1 MDRPVAEARP
11 AILCVDD
18 EPRVLEGLSLT
29 LRRHFT
35 VNTANSGA
43 EALHLLAQ
51 NPVVVIVSDMRMPG
65 MDGAK
70 FLAAARGIVPDA
82 TRILLTGETDIHA
95 AINAV
100 NEGQIF
106 RFLMKPCPPDQLIK
120 SIEAAVVQ
128 NRLVTGERELLE
140 KTLHGSIRALT
151 DVLSVANPVAFGRA
165 MRVKRM
171 ASRIAASLNVPNRWA
186 IEVAAMMAQIGYV
199 VLPPGTVD
207 RVLAG
212 KPLSPGE
219 RQMVEKVPGIARQ
232 IVSNIP
238 RLEAVHEILEHHGKA
253 FNGVGLVP
261 SDTVRGERIPIGAR
275 ILKVAS
281 DYDQLEDAG
290 RSLSEILRA
299 FANNGAY
306 DPKIVSALEDLPA
319 AVGEGASLSLRLVE
333 LRPGMVVAQDIKT
346 TTGTLLV
353 ARGNEITESSLQ
365 RLFNFASSTGI
376 REPISVMGSG
386 APA

>member
-1 MDRPVAEARP
+1 
-11 AILCVDD
+11 
-18 EPRVLEGLSLT
+18 
-29 LRRHFT
+29 
-35 VNTANSGA
+35 
-43 EALHLLAQ
+43 
-51 NPVVVIVSDMRMPG
+51 
-65 MDGAK
+65 
-70 FLAAARGIVPDA
+70 
-82 TRILLTGETDIHA
+82 
-95 AINAV
+95 
-100 NEGQIF
+100 
-106 RFLMKPCPPDQLIK
+106 MKPCPPDQLIK
-120 SIEAAVVQ
+120 SIEGAVIQ

-165 MRVKRM
+165 MRVKRL
-171 ASRIAASLNVPNRWA
+171 ATRIAVSLNVANRWA

-253 FNGVGLVP
+253 FNGLGLP
-261 SDTVRGERIPIGAR
+261 PADTVRGERIPIGAR

-290 RSLSEILRA
+290 KSLGEILKA
-299 FANNGAY
+299 FTNNGAY

-319 AVGEGASLSLRLVE
+319 VVGEGATLSLRLIE

-346 TTGTLLV
+346 ATGTLLV

-376 REPISVMGSG
+376 REPISVMGPD
-386 APA
+386 ATA